1 MQYSKRVKKNRGDGR
16 VSHPRKGCNMELYH
30 MADVLPLLG
39 IPEPPYGRTSFYVN
53 CPCCD
58 TDPRKKH
65 MNINLQKDVF
75 RCPRCGA
82 SGGIFD
88 LYSLHTGTPREKV
101 REILVEK
108 LGNPETRP
116 QRRQE
121 TPAVHEYPLTDVD
134 TRHVTYMALLSKL
147 TLAPD
152 HLENLLAR
160 GLTEAEISRL
170 GYKTTPIIG
179 SGAIARQMQS
189 DGLYLAG
196 VPGFYRNESGAWTFV
211 HEQRGILIPVRNV
224 HGQIQGLQIRRD
236 QVSRRKFRWVS
247 SAEKPDGCR
256 AEGWTHLAGVPT
268 ARIILT
274 EGPMKADV
282 IHTLTGDTVLAVP
295 GVNALTQLEKALEVL
310 RAQGVEEIK
319 TAFDMDMT
327 TNEHVQN
334 GYHSL
339 TELLGQMGFHF
350 GTYLW
355 DPQYKGLDDY
365 IWEGCLHRHRP
376 E

>member
-1 MQYSKRVKKNRGDGR
+1 
-16 VSHPRKGCNMELYH
+16 MELYH
-30 MADVLPLLG
+30 MADVIPLLG
-39 IPEPPYGRTSFYVN
+39 IPNPPYGRSSYYVS

-58 TDPRKKH
+58 SDPRKRH
-65 MNINLQKDVF
+65 LNMNLAKDVF

-88 LYSLHTGTPREKV
+88 LYSICTGVPREKV
-101 REILVEK
+101 RDILIEK
-108 LGNPETRP
+108 LGNPAERP
-116 QRRQE
+116 ARRQE
-121 TPAVHEYPLTDVD
+121 LPVVHECPLTDVD
-134 TRHVTYMALLSKL
+134 TRNVTYLALLSKL

-152 HLENLLAR
+152 HLQNLLSR
-160 GLTEAEISRL
+160 GLTEEEISRL

-179 SGAIARQMQS
+179 TAAIAKQMQS

-196 VPGFYRNESGAWTFV
+196 VPGFYRTESGAWTFA
-211 HEQRGILIPVRNV
+211 HEQRGILIPVRNL

-256 AEGWTHLAGVPT
+256 AEGWTHLAGPP
-268 ARIILT
+268 AAKIILT

-282 IHTLTGDTVLAVP
+282 IHTLTGMTVLAVP
-295 GVNALTQLEKALEVL
+295 GVNALTQLQKALEVL
-310 RAQGVEEIK
+310 REEGVKEIK
-319 TAFDMDMT
+319 TAFDMDMA

-334 GYHSL
+334 GYRSL
-339 TELLGQMGFHF
+339 TELLSEMGFHF

-355 DPQYKGLDDY
+355 DPQYKGLDDF
-365 IWEGCLHRHRP
+365 IWEGCYHRHRP

>member
-1 MQYSKRVKKNRGDGR
+1 
-16 VSHPRKGCNMELYH
+16 MELYH
-30 MADVLPLLG
+30 MADVIPLLG
-39 IPEPPYGRTSFYVN
+39 IPEPPYGRSSYYVT

-65 MNINLQKDVF
+65 LNINLQKDVF

-88 LYSLHTGTPREKV
+88 LYSICTGVPREKV
-101 REILVEK
+101 RDILIEK
-108 LGNPETRP
+108 LGNPLVRLA
-116 QRRQE
+116 RRQE
-121 TPAVHEYPLTDVD
+121 VPVVHECPLTDVD

-170 GYKTTPIIG
+170 GYKTTPILG
-179 SGAIARQMQS
+179 SAAIAKQLQGE
-189 DGLYLAG
+189 GLYLAG
-196 VPGFYRNESGAWTFV
+196 VPGFYRTESGAWTFI
-211 HEQRGILIPVRNV
+211 HEQRGILIPVRNT

-256 AEGWTHLAGVPT
+256 AEGWVHLAGRPT
-268 ARIILT
+268 TRIILT

-282 IHTLTGDTVLAVP
+282 IHTLTGATVLAVP
-295 GVNALTQLEKALEVL
+295 GVNALTQLQKALEAL
-310 RAQGVEEIK
+310 RKEGMEEIK
-319 TAFDMDMT
+319 TAFDMDLA
-327 TNEHVQN
+327 TNDHVQN
-334 GYHSL
+334 GYRSL
-339 TELLGQMGFHF
+339 TELLSQMGFHF

-365 IWEGCLHRHRP
+365 IWEGCYHRHRP
-376 E
+376 G